1 MTAGIANQ
9 PEITEPSEAMETPE
23 ATGFSFDPTAVQDVD
38 SDLYLLDNLL
48 DEQARDVQRRV
59 RAFVDNDLLP
69 VINDYWERAEVPYEL
84 IPKLAALNIAG
95 GTIQGHGCPGLT
107 RLAASTAAAELA
119 RGDGSINT
127 FFGVHS
133 GLAMGSIDMLGSEEQ
148 KQRWLPPMARFE
160 KIGAFALTEPEH
172 GSDSVSLETSA
183 RREGDEYVLNGSKR
197 WIGNASFADVVII
210 YARDEADGAVKA
222 FVMEKDGE
230 GNHPAGY
237 NATVITGKMGKR
249 AVLQPN
255 ITIEDLRIPAE
266 NRLENCNSFK
276 DVNQVLA
283 ATRGG
288 VAWEALGHA
297 VAAYEIAVAY
307 AKTRVQFGKEI
318 GRFQLVQNKLANMLA
333 QLTAIKL
340 TCFRLNELADEG
352 SMTSPMASM
361 AKMFAARQGRW
372 ICSEA
377 RDIMGGNGLLLE
389 NHVARHLTDME
400 VVFTYEGTDS
410 MQSLILGRHITG
422 FSAFA

>member
-1 MTAGIANQ
+1 MTV
-9 PEITEPSEAMETPE
+9 TRSERA
-23 ATGFSFDPTAVQDVD
+23 AFDPTAVGGVD
-38 SDLYLLDNLL
+38 ADLCLLDDLL
-48 DEQARDVQRRV
+48 DEQARDVRDRV
-59 RAFVDNDLLP
+59 RSFVDSDLLP
-69 VINDYWERAEVPYEL
+69 VINGYWERAEFPFEL
-84 IPKLAALNIAG
+84 VPKLAALNIAG
-95 GTIQGHGCPGLT
+95 GTISGYGCPGLS

-119 RGDGSINT
+119 RGDGSVNT

-148 KQRWLPPMARFE
+148 KQRWLPAMARFG
-160 KIGAFALTEPEH
+160 KIGAFALTEPGH

-183 RREGDEYVLNGSKR
+183 RREGDYYVLNGSKR
-197 WIGNASFADVVII
+197 WIGNASFADVVVI

-222 FVMEKDGE
+222 FVMEKDADGQ
-230 GNHPAGY
+230 HPAGY
-237 NATVITGKMGKR
+237 RADVITGKIGKR
-249 AVLQPN
+249 AVLQPD
-255 ITIEDLRIPAE
+255 IVIEELRIPVG

-276 DVNQVLA
+276 DVNKVLA

-307 AKTRVQFGKEI
+307 AKDRVQFGRPI
-318 GRFQLVQNKLANMLA
+318 AGFQLVQNKLANMLA

-340 TCFRLNELADEG
+340 TCFRLNELGDSG
-352 SMTSPMASM
+352 QMTGPMASM

-422 FSAFA
+422 ISAFA

>member
-1 MTAGIANQ
+1 MTVTRTDRPAFEPAAG
-9 PEITEPSEAMETPE
+9 
-23 ATGFSFDPTAVQDVD
+23 QDVD
-38 SDLYLLDNLL
+38 SDLYLLDEVL
-48 DEQARDVQRRV
+48 DEQARDVRDRV
-59 RAFVDNDLLP
+59 RAFVDRDLLP
-69 VINDYWERAEVPYEL
+69 VINGYWERAEFPFEL
-84 IPKLAALNIAG
+84 VPKLAALNIAG
-95 GTIQGHGCPGLT
+95 GTITGHGCPGLS
-107 RLAASTAAAELA
+107 RIASSTAAAELA

-148 KQRWLPPMARFE
+148 KQRWLPAMAMME
-160 KIGAFALTEPEH
+160 KIGAFALTEPGH

-183 RREGDEYVLNGSKR
+183 RREGNEYVLNGSKR

-222 FVMEKDGE
+222 FVMEKDADGR
-230 GNHPAGY
+230 HPAGY
-237 NATVITGKMGKR
+237 TAEVITGKMGKR
-249 AVLQPN
+249 AVLQPD
-255 ITIEDLRIPAE
+255 IVIEDLRIPAA

-276 DVNQVLA
+276 DVNKVLA

-297 VAAYEIAVAY
+297 EAAYEIAVAY
-307 AKTRVQFGKEI
+307 AKQRVQFGRPI
-318 GRFQLVQNKLANMLA
+318 AGFQLVQNKLANMLA
-333 QLTAIKL
+333 QLTAVKL
-340 TCFRLNELADEG
+340 TCFRLNELGDAG
-352 SMTSPMASM
+352 QMTGPMASM

-372 ICSEA
+372 ICQEA

-422 FSAFA
+422 LSAFA

>member
-1 MTAGIANQ
+1 MTVLQSVRPA
-9 PEITEPSEAMETPE
+9 
-23 ATGFSFDPTAVQDVD
+23 FDPNDVADVD
-38 SDLYLLDNLL
+38 ADLYLLDEML
-48 DEQARDVQRRV
+48 DEETKDVQARV
-59 RAFVDNDLLP
+59 RAFVDQDLLP
-69 VINDYWERAEVPYEL
+69 VINGYWERAEVPYEL

-95 GTIQGHGCPGLT
+95 GTIKGYGCPGMS
-107 RLAASTAAAELA
+107 RMSASIAAAELA

-148 KQRWLPPMARFE
+148 KQRWLPAMARFE
-160 KIGAFALTEPEH
+160 KIGAFALTEPAH
-172 GSDSVSLETSA
+172 GSDSVSLETTA
-183 RREGDEYVLNGSKR
+183 RRDGDFYVLNGSKR
-197 WIGNASFADVVII
+197 WIGNASFADIVII

-222 FVMEKDGE
+222 FVMEKGAE
-230 GNHPAGY
+230 GHPAGY
-237 NATVITGKMGKR
+237 DAEVISGKMGKR

-255 ITIEDLRIPAE
+255 IVIENLRIPAA

-276 DVNQVLA
+276 DVNKVLA

-307 AKTRVQFGKEI
+307 AKQRVQFGKPI
-318 GRFQLVQNKLANMLA
+318 AGFQLVQNKLANMLA
-333 QLTAIKL
+333 QLTAIKM
-340 TCFRLNELADEG
+340 TCFRLNQLADAG
-352 SMTSPMASM
+352 KMTSPMASM

-372 ICSEA
+372 ICQEA

-400 VVFTYEGTDS
+400 VVFTYEGTDT

-422 FSAFA
+422 LSAFA

>member
-1 MTAGIANQ
+1 MTVTQTARPA
-9 PEITEPSEAMETPE
+9 
-23 ATGFSFDPTAVQDVD
+23 FDPTAVGDVD
-38 SDLYLLDNLL
+38 ADLYLLDELL
-48 DEQARDVQRRV
+48 DDEARDVRDRV

-84 IPKLAALNIAG
+84 VPKLAALNIAG
-95 GTIQGHGCPGLT
+95 GTIKGHGCPGMS
-107 RLAASTAAAELA
+107 RMAASTAAAELA

-160 KIGAFALTEPEH
+160 KIGAFALTEPTH
-172 GSDSVSLETSA
+172 GSDSVSLETTA
-183 RREGDEYVLNGSKR
+183 RRDGDSYILNGNKR
-197 WIGNASFADVVII
+197 WIGNASFADIVII

-222 FVMEKDGE
+222 FVMEKDAD

-237 NATVITGKMGKR
+237 QATVITGKIGKR
-249 AVLQPN
+249 AVLQPD
-255 ITIEDLRIPAE
+255 IVIEDLRIPAE

-276 DVNQVLA
+276 DVNKVLA

-307 AKTRVQFGKEI
+307 AKDRVQFGQPLA
-318 GRFQLVQNKLANMLA
+318 GFQLVQNKLANMLA
-333 QLTAIKL
+333 QVTAIKL
-340 TCFRLNELADEG
+340 TCFRLNELGDQG
-352 SMTSPMASM
+352 KMTGPMASM

-372 ICSEA
+372 VCSEA

-422 FSAFA
+422 LSAFA